1 MKNTELLE
9 ILGRKVSCTIS
20 EEIHISENKTINMQA
35 GLSGELTAVVFT
47 PDHIG
52 IAIDD
57 SDIFCFDHVSDFK
70 LLNA

>member
-9 ILGRKVSCTIS
+9 CLGKKVTCQIS
-20 EEIHISENKTINMQA
+20 EEIHIGDSKTLTMSA

-47 PDHIG
+47 TDGAG

-57 SDIFCFDHVSDFK
+57 SDIFCFEHVKNFK
-70 LLNA
+70 VLHA